1 MLKYP
6 FTPELLDAIPEE
18 LSELM
23 RGLELTLLDEIC
35 QRLKASGQLNEVT
48 VQDIRALRA
57 QGIDLQEI
65 KAAIAETTEI
75 GYEKLNELLDD
86 VVERNQKYYT
96 EVIDIAQITK
106 PDRLVN
112 KRDIVAIRRQ
122 TLSAYRNITGSM
134 GFVKVENGRLTMMS
148 PAKAYQSTLDMAL
161 GQIDTGAISYNQ
173 AITNAI
179 RELAKDGM
187 CVVFDKNGKPVK
199 NMVGYE
205 SGHKDQLDV
214 AVRRAVMTGV
224 NQINQKYREMSME
237 YLQTDLVETTAHL
250 GARNIGIG
258 FANHESWQGG
268 IYRWAQYT
276 AMYPGSS
283 KGNYKDFDKT
293 CGVGDVQ
300 GIGGANCRHS
310 FYAFVEGVMEPTY
323 TAERLEAMK
332 AENHTFEFEGK
343 KYNGYT
349 ATQKQREIER
359 TVRKKKR
366 EFAGYDAAGRTM
378 EATAAKSYIRALMKE
393 YREFSKVAGL
403 PTQPERMRVL
413 YAA

>member
-1 MLKYP
+1 MKYP
-6 FTPELLDAIPEE
+6 FTPSVLDTIPEE
-18 LSELM
+18 LAELF
-23 RGLELTLLDEIC
+23 RGLELTLLREIC
-35 QRLKASGQLNEVT
+35 SRLKISGQLNEVT
-48 VQDIRALRA
+48 VQDIRALRSH
-57 QGIDLQEI
+57 GIDLDAI
-65 KAAIAETTEI
+65 KTAIDETTAI
-75 GYEKLNELLDD
+75 GMEKLEALLDD

-96 EVIDIAQITK
+96 EVIDLAKVTK
-106 PDRLVN
+106 PDRLVDE
-112 KRDIVAIRRQ
+112 RDIAAIRRQ

-134 GFVKVENGRLTMMS
+134 GFVSVENGRLNLLPS
-148 PAKAYQSTLDMAL
+148 AKAYQSALDMAI

-173 AITNAI
+173 AIANAI
-179 RELAKDGM
+179 RELAKDGV

-205 SGHKDQLDV
+205 SGHKNQLDV

-258 FANHESWQGG
+258 FVNHESWQGG
-268 IYRWAQYT
+268 IYRWEQYT

-283 KGNYKDFDKT
+283 KGNYKDFDLT

-310 FYAFVEGVMEPTY
+310 FYTFVEGVMEPTY
-323 TAERLEAMK
+323 TAEKLEAMK
-332 AENHTFEFEGK
+332 AENHTFEFEGR

-359 TVRKKKR
+359 TIRKKKR
-366 EFAGYDAAGRTM
+366 ELTGFEAAGQT
-378 EATAAKSYIRALMKE
+378 EAATAAKSYLRALNKK
-393 YREFSKVAGL
+393 YRDFSKAAGL
-403 PTQPERMRVL
+403 PEQRDRMKVV
-413 YAA
+413 YANN